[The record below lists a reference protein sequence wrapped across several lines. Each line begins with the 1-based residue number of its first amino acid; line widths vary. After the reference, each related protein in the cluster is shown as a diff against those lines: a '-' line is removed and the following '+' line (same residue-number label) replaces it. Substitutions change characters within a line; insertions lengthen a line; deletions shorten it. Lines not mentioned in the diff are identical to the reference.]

1 MKEFFKNIASEEK
14 KNIDYKLLSRQI
26 LTPLK
31 KSFSFLQKHGNLYNF
46 WINVLDHKSSD
57 KVKLQQVEFLKVLM
71 NWCKVYKKFEKSK
84 EYNAGD
90 LYLLLLRNQKYTV
103 SDIFL
108 NTPTD
113 KHNEEICL
121 QAKILFNLRERFFK
135 ELFNKGIIKSDS
147 DQSDIEYEESIAERT
162 KSRKQRFDKIKEKE
176 QNINNKLFKK
186 YFYHQSPSNIYN
198 ALSNPKNT
206 KKHDIQVNLIKS
218 GLID

>member
-1 MKEFFKNIASEEK
+1 MKEFFKDIASEEK

-57 KVKLQQVEFLKVLM
+57 KVKLQQV
-71 NWCKVYKKFEKSK
+71 
-84 EYNAGD
+84 
-90 LYLLLLRNQKYTV
+90 
-103 SDIFL
+103 
-108 NTPTD
+108 
-113 KHNEEICL
+113 
-121 QAKILFNLRERFFK
+121 RFFK

-147 DQSDIEYEESIAERT
+147 DQSDIEYEESIGERT
-162 KSRKQRFDKIKEKE
+162 KSRKQRSDKIKEKE